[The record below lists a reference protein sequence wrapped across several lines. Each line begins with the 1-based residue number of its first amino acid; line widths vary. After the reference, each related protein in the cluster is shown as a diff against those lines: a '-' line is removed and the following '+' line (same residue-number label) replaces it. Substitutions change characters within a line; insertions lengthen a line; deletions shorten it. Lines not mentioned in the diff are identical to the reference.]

1 MHKIFKVRYE
11 EDGVLIAILYFVDKL
26 YNILETGS
34 GVKLVQMILQSSIEL
49 DYMSRSQVTVLGSFR
64 VTCLTLQAYTSVAV
78 GVNSV

>member
-26 YNILETGS
+26 YSILETGS
-34 GVKLVQMILQSSIEL
+34 GVKLVQMTLQSSIEL

-64 VTCLTLQAYTSVAV
+64 VTCLTLQANTSVSV

>member
-34 GVKLVQMILQSSIEL
+34 GVKLVQMILQS
-49 DYMSRSQVTVLGSFR
+49 
-64 VTCLTLQAYTSVAV
+64 
-78 GVNSV
+78 

>member
-1 MHKIFKVRYE
+1 MHKIFKVRCE

-34 GVKLVQMILQSSIEL
+34 GVKLVQTTLQSSIEL

>member
-26 YNILETGS
+26 YSILETGS
-34 GVKLVQMILQSSIEL
+34 GVKLVQMIQSSIEL
-49 DYMSRSQVTVLGSFR
+49 DYMSRSQVTVLGSVR
-64 VTCLTLQAYTSVAV
+64 VTCLTLQAYTSVSV

>member
-26 YNILETGS
+26 YSILETGS
-34 GVKLVQMILQSSIEL
+34 GVKLVQMIQSSIEL

-64 VTCLTLQAYTSVAV
+64 VTCLTLQAYTSVSV

>member
-26 YNILETGS
+26 YSILETGS
-34 GVKLVQMILQSSIEL
+34 GVKLVQMIQSSIEL

>member
-26 YNILETGS
+26 YSILETGS
-34 GVKLVQMILQSSIEL
+34 GVKLVQMIQSSIEL
-49 DYMSRSQVTVLGSFR
+49 GYMSRSQVTVLGSFR
-64 VTCLTLQAYTSVAV
+64 VTCLTLQAYTSVSV

>member
-26 YNILETGS
+26 YSILENGS
-34 GVKLVQMILQSSIEL
+34 GVKLVQMIQSSIEL

-64 VTCLTLQAYTSVAV
+64 VTCLTLQAYTSVSV

>member
-11 EDGVLIAILYFVDKL
+11 EDGVLIAILYCVDKL
-26 YNILETGS
+26 YSILETGS
-34 GVKLVQMILQSSIEL
+34 GVKLVQMNLQSSIEL

-64 VTCLTLQAYTSVAV
+64 VMCLTLQAYESVAV